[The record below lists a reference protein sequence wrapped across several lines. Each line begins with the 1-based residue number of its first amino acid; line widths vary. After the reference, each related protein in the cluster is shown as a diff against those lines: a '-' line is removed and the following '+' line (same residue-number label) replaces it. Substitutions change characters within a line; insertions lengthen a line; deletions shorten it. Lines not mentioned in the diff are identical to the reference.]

1 MRKNEASDR
10 IKQIA
15 SNPEFREDPKE
26 YISTHNGL
34 FEKDSFELE
43 EIKTPFELIMQELE
57 RCEKSMRQFLDKYR
71 HMN

>member
-15 SNPEFREDPKE
+15 SNLEFRKDPKE

-34 FEKDSFELE
+34 FEKDSFEVE

-57 RCEKSMRQFLDKYR
+57 RCGKSMRQFLDE
-71 HMN
+71 

>member
-15 SNPEFREDPKE
+15 SNPEFRKDPKE

-34 FEKDSFELE
+34 FEKDSFEFE

-57 RCEKSMRQFLDKYR
+57 RCEKSMRQFLDEYR